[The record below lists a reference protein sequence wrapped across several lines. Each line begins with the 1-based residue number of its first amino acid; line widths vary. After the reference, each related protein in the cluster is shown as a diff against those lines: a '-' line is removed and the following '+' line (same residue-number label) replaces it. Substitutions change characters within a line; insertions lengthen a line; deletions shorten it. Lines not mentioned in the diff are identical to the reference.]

1 MKTKTHFAVCIDF
14 RDDVGGSIVEHVAG
28 VDDFE
33 VAEVTDRAAVARWP
47 KARIMLRQDARVV
60 HDSGERLAH

>member
-1 MKTKTHFAVCIDF
+1 MKTKTHFAVRIDI

-47 KARIMLRQDARVV
+47 KARIMLRQASCTTAGNGWRID
-60 HDSGERLAH
+60 